1 MQELTKSSIF
11 KKFHNPS
18 LMLRELFSNLG
29 FRFLG
34 KKNSGTKGF
43 LITEPSFHR
52 ACYTENLATKVV
64 RWLVIA

>member
-1 MQELTKSSIF
+1 
-11 KKFHNPS
+11 
-18 LMLRELFSNLG
+18 MLRELFSNLG

-43 LITEPSFHR
+43 LMPEPSFHM
-52 ACYTENLATKVV
+52 ACYTEILATKVV

>member
-1 MQELTKSSIF
+1 MQELTKPSIF
-11 KKFHNPS
+11 KKFHNPL

-34 KKNSGTKGF
+34 KKNSDKKGF
-43 LITEPSFHR
+43 LMPEPSFHR
-52 ACYTENLATKVV
+52 ACYTEILATKVV